1 MKLGNAFG
9 NTDNLRI
16 KTFVLGGQEFRV
28 RVPLTKEMEEIGKR
42 CDAIDQAKFDARFQQ
57 TIKGMKPGEDGVVV
71 DGDDYIVDGRST
83 KELVTTAMRLEN
95 RVVEYV
101 KLLVPVDGTTLGD
114 LTYEEVDAEWPLSV
128 QLEILTK
135 ISEAIQPG
143 YKDARKN
150 S

>member
-16 KTFVLGGQEFRV
+16 KTFQLGGQEFRV

-42 CDAIDQAKFDARFQQ
+42 CDAIDQEKFDARFQQ
-57 TIKGMKPGEDGVVV
+57 TVKGLKPDEHVVV
-71 DGDDYIVDGRST
+71 EGDDYIVDGRST

-101 KLLVPVDGTTLGD
+101 KLLVPVDGTTLGE

>member
-16 KTFVLGGQEFRV
+16 KTFQLGGQEFRV

-42 CDAIDQAKFDARFQQ
+42 CDVIDQAKFDARFQQ

-101 KLLVPVDGTTLGD
+101 KLLVPVDGTALGD

>member
-1 MKLGNAFG
+1 MKLGTAFG

-42 CDAIDQAKFDARFQQ
+42 CDAIDQEKFDARFQQ
-57 TIKGMKPGEDGVVV
+57 TVKGLKPDEHVVV
-71 DGDDYIVDGRST
+71 EGDDYIVDGRST

-95 RVVEYV
+95 RVVEYI

>member
-16 KTFVLGGQEFRV
+16 KTFQLGGQEFRV

-42 CDAIDQAKFDARFQQ
+42 CDAIDQAKFDARFKQ

-71 DGDDYIVDGRST
+71 DGGDYIVDGRST

-101 KLLVPVDGTTLGD
+101 KLLVPVDGTALGD